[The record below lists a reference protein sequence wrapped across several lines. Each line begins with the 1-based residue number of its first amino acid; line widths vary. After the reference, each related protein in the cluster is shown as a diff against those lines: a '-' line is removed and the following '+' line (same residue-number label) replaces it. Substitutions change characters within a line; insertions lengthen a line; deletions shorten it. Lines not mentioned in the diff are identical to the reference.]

1 MEKLNKKFE
10 KGNVLKAEEL
20 NLLVDKI
27 NELAKKTISID
38 DATDIPVGSIPT
50 KGIGAWTAVAP
61 TPFAGSIDVDN
72 MLVPAF
78 DLMSDKWVFIP
89 ISIIQSGN
97 PSVSSGFPYHF
108 PFKLS

>member
-27 NELAKKTISID
+27 NELAVMTLSID
-38 DATDIPVGSIPT
+38 DATNIPVGSIPT
-50 KGIGAWTAVAP
+50 KGTGAWTAVTP
-61 TPFAGSIDVDN
+61 TPFAGSIDEDN
-72 MLVPAF
+72 MLVPVF
-78 DLMSDKWVFIP
+78 DLRSDKWVFIP
-89 ISIIQSGN
+89 ISIIQGEI
-97 PSVSSGFPYHF
+97 PSVSSGFPYHL